1 MTRPETAQ
9 EDNQL
14 DYAEK
19 AREVIGLEIEGLEKV
34 RSALNESFG
43 AAVDLMLAALGN
55 GGKIVVTGI
64 GKNLHIADKISAT
77 LASTGATSVVL
88 NPTQAMH
95 GDLGILDP
103 PDVLLVLS
111 YTGESD
117 ELLALLPLVKRAG
130 LEVVAFTGVTDSS
143 IAKASDVVVA
153 TTVDREACP
162 FNMAPTVSTTAAL
175 AVGDALAMVL
185 LEARGVDKEDFA
197 RFHPAGAI
205 GRALLVR
212 VSDIMRAGDRLVN
225 VTKDLPVKDVLT
237 AMTGARSGS
246 AAIVDSDG
254 RVVGIF
260 TDGDLRRHIA
270 TTPDLLELAVDKVM
284 TPNPVVVQADMLA
297 ADVLRVYE
305 ELKIDDLLVVDAD
318 GKLVGAI
325 DIQDLPK
332 VKVM

>member
-1 MTRPETAQ
+1 MNFSDR
-9 EDNQL
+9 
-14 DYAEK
+14 
-19 AREVIGLEIEGLEKV
+19 AREVIGLEIDGLAKV
-34 RSALNESFG
+34 KDGLGESFD
-43 AAVDLMLAALGN
+43 AAVRLMLACLEDK
-55 GGKIVVTGI
+55 GKIVVTGI

-130 LEVVAFTGVTDSS
+130 LKIVAFTGMVDSA
-143 IAKASDVVVA
+143 IARASDVVVA

-162 FNMAPTVSTTAAL
+162 FNMAPTVSTTATL

-197 RFHPAGAI
+197 KFHPGGAI

-212 VSDIMRAGDRLVN
+212 IADIMRTGDQLVS
-225 VTKDLPVKDVLT
+225 VTKDVLVRDVLT

-246 AAIVDSDG
+246 TAIVDDDN

-260 TDGDLRRHIA
+260 TDGDLRRHIQD
-270 TTPDLLELAVDKVM
+270 TPDLLASPVEKVM
-284 TPNPVVVQADMLA
+284 TPSPIVVQADMLA
-297 ADVLRVYE
+297 ADALRIYE
-305 ELKIDDLLVVDAD
+305 ERRIDDLLVVDDD
-318 GKLVGAI
+318 GRLVGAI

>member
-1 MTRPETAQ
+1 MNFSDR
-9 EDNQL
+9 
-14 DYAEK
+14 
-19 AREVIGLEIEGLEKV
+19 AREVIGLEIDGLAKV
-34 RSALNESFG
+34 KDGLGESFD
-43 AAVDLMLAALGN
+43 AAVRLMLACLEDK
-55 GGKIVVTGI
+55 GKIVVTGI

-130 LEVVAFTGVTDSS
+130 LKIVAFTGMVDSA
-143 IAKASDVVVA
+143 IARASDVVVA

-162 FNMAPTVSTTAAL
+162 FNMVPTVSTTATL

-197 RFHPAGAI
+197 KFHPGGAI

-212 VSDIMRAGDRLVN
+212 IADIMRTGDQLVS
-225 VTKDLPVKDVLT
+225 VTKDVLVRDVLT

-246 AAIVDSDG
+246 TAIVDDDN

-260 TDGDLRRHIA
+260 TDGDLRRHIQD
-270 TTPDLLELAVDKVM
+270 TPDLLASPVEKVM
-284 TPNPVVVQADMLA
+284 TPSPIVVQADMLA
-297 ADVLRVYE
+297 ADALRIYE
-305 ELKIDDLLVVDAD
+305 ERRIDDLLVVDDD
-318 GKLVGAI
+318 GRLVGAI

>member
-1 MTRPETAQ
+1 VTRPETAQ